1 MSRQPALRYSGRLR
15 RCRNCGIRVR
25 REEMVYNFLACSDD
39 CADDLWIRTS
49 DQRSEEYD
57 SVEPEPIA
65 CRE

>member
-1 MSRQPALRYSGRLR
+1 
-15 RCRNCGIRVR
+15 
-25 REEMVYNFLACSDD
+25 MVYNFLACSDD

-57 SVEPEPIA
+57 LGEPEPVA